1 MIFLLLVVVSV
12 GATLLVRAVESSNRT
27 MQALESQMRC
37 DMDEYYY
44 EVWEDHPDC
53 DKPGYVGI
61 SFDGWWRE
69 KQVPRL
75 PPAEIQPKIYR

>member
-1 MIFLLLVVVSV
+1 MIFLFFLSVAVV
-12 GATLLVRAVESSNRT
+12 LLVRAVESSNRT
-27 MQALESQMRC
+27 MQALESQMRY

-69 KQVPRL
+69 KQAPKLAVTE
-75 PPAEIQPKIYR
+75 AKPKIYR